1 MQTLIRRYTALLLR
15 AIQSGSDEAF
25 AKKFVAH
32 LARRKHL
39 GLLPAIL
46 ARITKAG
53 VQGQG
58 AIVTVARAE
67 DAKKF
72 ASAIA
77 SELSSL
83 NIDAGAY
90 TVKVD
95 DRAVGG
101 YAVRGKGR
109 LVDRTYRSALVR
121 LYQNSTH

>member
-1 MQTLIRRYTALLLR
+1 MQPLIRRYTTLLQR
-15 AIQSGSDEAF
+15 AIQGGSGEDF
-25 AKKFVAH
+25 AKKFIAY
-32 LARRKHL
+32 LAKRKHL

-46 ARITKAG
+46 ARLTKLG

-58 AIVTVARAE
+58 AIVTVARVE

-72 ASAIA
+72 ANVIA

-83 NIDAGAY
+83 NSDAGTY

-109 LVDRTYRSALVR
+109 LVDRTYRSALVS
-121 LYQNSTH
+121 LYQKITH

>member
-1 MQTLIRRYTALLLR
+1 MQPLIRRYTTVLQR
-15 AIQSGSDEAF
+15 AIQSGSGEEF
-25 AKKFVAH
+25 AKKFVAY
-32 LARRKHL
+32 LAQRKHL

-46 ARITKAG
+46 ARVTKQG
-53 VQGQG
+53 VQGHG

-83 NIDAGAY
+83 NSDAGTY

-109 LVDRTYRSALVR
+109 LVDRTYRSALVS
-121 LYQNSTH
+121 LYQKITH